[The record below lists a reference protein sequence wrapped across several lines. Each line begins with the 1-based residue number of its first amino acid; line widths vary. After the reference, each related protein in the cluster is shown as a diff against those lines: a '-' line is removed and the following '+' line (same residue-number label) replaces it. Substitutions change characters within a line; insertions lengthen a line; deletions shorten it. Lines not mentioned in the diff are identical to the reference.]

1 MYDVSASVEYCGA
14 VELLWCEVWAL
25 CVSVLGYG
33 LGLELCIGAHVLR
46 LLPSSSFLEWVWVS
60 PVSCGDVW

>member
-33 LGLELCIGAHVLR
+33 LGLELCIGARVLLTR
-46 LLPSSSFLEWVWVS
+46 TGYPAFLCS
-60 PVSCGDVW
+60 KDV